1 MKIIVEVLSR
11 PERLAELCHRGPD
24 RCPVGLTTSIDCPFN
39 AKLCDE
45 ITPEDWAKLEVK
57 DEDV

>member
-11 PERLAELCHRGPD
+11 PERLAELCHRGLD
-24 RCPVGLTTSIDCPFN
+24 RCPVGLTTSIDCPFRE
-39 AKLCDE
+39 KTCDE
-45 ITPEDWAKLEVK
+45 ITPEDWVKLEVK